1 MEIKY
6 RKNES
11 AESLINKAKNN
22 VVRNL
27 TTLAKGEGE
36 VFDKFREYN
45 PEFSAAVKQYCGL
58 YKKLQKNDS
67 DTGLLEEFDLA
78 SKKLIKSFRFSFS
91 TKDYGFLSDNY
102 IDIKNSPLYLGLE
115 TIFDASLFREPG
127 KQRLFKNAY
136 NLSTT
141 IRKVEHDAFVFYAKP
156 YFYYVNAT
164 KGEVLRRTD
173 LKIENFC
180 FDEYVWDYQSGTVL
194 YNGDYIYHSLFG
206 MPGKWKIAASPK
218 TSGRNG
224 SGTTYNWITFSSD
237 KTEEYFGGH
246 FGMAEHQVIALC
258 WYGLNSLKFCVGSA
272 SLLTIDH
279 MDGDSRNNSIHNL
292 AILTRMANIAK
303 EHHGTKGINFIMFFE
318 ICGYCNSPFDYRYGF

>member
-6 RKNES
+6 RKNET
-11 AESLINKAKNN
+11 AESLINRAKKN
-22 VVRNL
+22 VIKNL
-27 TTLAKGEGE
+27 NTLAKGEGE
-36 VFDKFREYN
+36 VYEKFREYN
-45 PEFSAAVKQYCGL
+45 PQFSAAVKNYCGI
-58 YKKLQKNDS
+58 YKKLAKNAE

-78 SKKLIKSFRFSFS
+78 SRNLIKSFRFSFS
-91 TKDYGFLSDNY
+91 TKDYSFLSDNY

-115 TIFDASLFREPG
+115 TIFDASLFREEG
-127 KQRLFKNAY
+127 KQRLFTNIY

-141 IRKVEHDAFVFYAKP
+141 IRKVEADAFIFYTKP

-164 KGEVLRRTD
+164 QGVVLRRTD

-206 MPGKWKIAASPK
+206 LPGTWKKAASPK
-218 TSGRNG
+218 TSGRKG
-224 SGTTYNWITFSSD
+224 SGTTYKWITFSNETT
-237 KTEEYFGGH
+237 KEYYGGH

-258 WYGLNSLKFCVGSA
+258 WYGLNVMKFCIGSG

-279 MDGDSRNNSIHNL
+279 INDNSQDNSIMNL
-292 AILTRMANIAK
+292 ALLTRMANIDK
-303 EHHGTKGINFIMFFE
+303 EHHGTKGLNFIMFFE
-318 ICGYCNSPFDYRYGF
+318 ICGYCNSPYEYNYGW